1 MTGMPMSGAERSLSL
16 LTRAASGDE
25 IAFAQL
31 VEAYHADMR
40 RVSYVVCA
48 DADLVDEA
56 VQQAWQIAWRKLG
69 TVRHPDRVRAWLVSV
84 AANETRQLMRR
95 GRRRPEVELKPAW
108 AADFDTDPGADV
120 RLIDLAVALR
130 RLSAEDRALLAM
142 RYVTGLNA
150 TEISAV
156 AGGSPSGVRSRL
168 ARLLRRMREEL
179 NDV

>member
-1 MTGMPMSGAERSLSL
+1 MTGMQMSGAEQSLSVL
-16 LTRAASGDE
+16 ARAASGDE

-31 VEAYHADMR
+31 VDAYHADMR

-69 TVRHPDRVRAWLVSV
+69 TVRHPDRLRAWLVSV
-84 AANETRQLMRR
+84 AANETRQLIRR
-95 GRRRPEVELKPAW
+95 GRRHPEVELRPGW
-108 AADFDTDPGADV
+108 AADFDTDPAADV
-120 RLIDLAVALR
+120 RLIDLAAALR
-130 RLSAEDRALLAM
+130 RLSSEDRALLAM

-156 AGGSPSGVRSRL
+156 TGGTPSGVRTRL
-168 ARLLRRMREEL
+168 ARLLRRMREDL